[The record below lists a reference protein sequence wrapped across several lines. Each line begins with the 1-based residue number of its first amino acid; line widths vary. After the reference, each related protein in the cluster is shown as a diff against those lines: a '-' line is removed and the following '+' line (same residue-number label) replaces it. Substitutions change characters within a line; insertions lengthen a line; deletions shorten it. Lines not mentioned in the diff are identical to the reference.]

1 MITRSDSVKLH
12 TVTNLPA
19 AGEREGEEGGRVG
32 RRGRLAERERERVKE
47 GAGREGEWEGGRG
60 LSREKGEGEVR

>member
-47 GAGREGEWEGGRG
+47 GAGREGGRGGRG